1 MREVYPNE
9 LMHHG
14 IEGQKWGDRNGP
26 PYPLTYAAKSTT
38 EKKYNKSRS
47 LHDQSVDAI
56 NSGHKIKGRILEKRS
71 TRVLKSVNKSDTR
84 WMNKR
89 SNKKNFDISSK
100 RYKGT
105 EAQKMLKDLKKELL
119 GSRRNADG
127 SLSKASINSYNQK
140 LADLMNQSLDVTVP
154 SGRVVRWVAKRG
166 EVGVHVGFA
175 DRGYDMDQLKNGVWG
190 DGRIAYKKKTVDK
203 T

>member
-47 LHDQSVDAI
+47 LQDRSVDAI
-56 NSGHKIKGRILEKRS
+56 NSGHRIKGKILQKRS
-71 TRVLKSVNKSDTR
+71 DRVLKSVNNSDIR

-89 SNKKNFDISSK
+89 RNKKNFDISSK
-100 RYKGT
+100 RYKGS
-105 EAQKMLKDLKKELL
+105 EA
-119 GSRRNADG
+119 
-127 SLSKASINSYNQK
+127 
-140 LADLMNQSLDVTVP
+140 P
-154 SGRVVRWVAKRG
+154 
-166 EVGVHVGFA
+166 
-175 DRGYDMDQLKNGVWG
+175 
-190 DGRIAYKKKTVDK
+190 
-203 T
+203 